1 MVGFGLVRAMGGF
14 DVSQAAATAAAGPA
28 ALFDIDVLAKA
39 ALFAGESMLS
49 VAFAALAVDYALQQ
63 GWIKP
68 RSGNAES
75 ALDAVLRDD

>member
-1 MVGFGLVRAMGGF
+1 MVVGFGLVRAMGGF
-14 DVSQAAATAAAGPA
+14 DVSQAAATAAAGPS
-28 ALFDIDVLAKA
+28 ALFSVDVIGRA

-68 RSGNAES
+68 RSGNPES
-75 ALDAVLRDD
+75 ALDAVLRE